1 MIKSISGKLF
11 HLVIAVVLLQSCERE
26 TEIDP
31 LDEESSLAKKW
42 YAENGEPFVLE
53 WSKSET
59 IKVNNETT
67 TIIVPLK
74 DGLNLGSENGSLQNM
89 VFTVEKNA
97 VLTGNKVD
105 LVAERLIVG
114 THSKEAISN
123 FIKRHGHNNPDWGKV
138 YFMTYDLK
146 NILISSHVMDAKE
159 LKSIHVQL
167 TAKET
172 DTKGKIENEN
182 LNNESSNSSSS
193 SKIPVVCKD
202 WYLVEY
208 FDDGTAEWAYL
219 YTTCSGTASSGGG
232 GNSGGGGG
240 ASGGANTPS
249 ATNFNALAPVEAIDI
264 YERLDCFSS
273 VPSNADTTYKITLH
287 GHSAHN
293 GYPTQE
299 FWDGEPG
306 HAYITLEKSN
316 GSNVQRLSFGFYPKV
331 DTWVTPTKNAVAS
344 GIGEESSNGERNS
357 NIRLTSTI
365 NASAFN
371 NAVSK
376 AKTASNKPYDLN
388 DYNCTDYAVDV
399 FNASQNSNGQLIVPN
414 SNIGFTT
421 PAGLY
426 KTLDEMRIGGNT
438 NISNTL
444 AKPPVSTNCN

>member
-1 MIKSISGKLF
+1 MIKSVCGKLF
-11 HLVIAVVLLQSCERE
+11 HLVIAIVLLQSCERE

-42 YAENGEPFVLE
+42 YAKNGEPFVLE
-53 WSKSET
+53 WSKLET
-59 IKVNNETT
+59 IKGNNETT

-74 DGLNLGSENGSLQNM
+74 DGLNVGTENGSLQNM
-89 VFTVEKNA
+89 IFTLEKNA

-105 LVAERLIVG
+105 LVADRLIVG
-114 THSKEAISN
+114 ANSKEAISN
-123 FIKRHGHNNPDWGKV
+123 FIKKRGHNKPDWGKV

-146 NILISSHVMDAKE
+146 NRLISSHVMDAIG
-159 LKSIHVQL
+159 LKYIHVQL
-167 TAKET
+167 TSKET
-172 DTKGKIENEN
+172 DVKGKIENEN
-182 LNNESSNSSSS
+182 LNNDPSSSSSS

-208 FDDGTAEWAYL
+208 FDDGTADWAYL
-219 YTTCSGTASSGGG
+219 YTTCSGTASSGG

-287 GHSAHN
+287 AHSAHE

-299 FWDGEPG
+299 FWSGDPG

-331 DTWVTPTKNAVAS
+331 ATWVTPTKNAVAS
-344 GIGEESSNGERNS
+344 GMGEESSND
-357 NIRLTSTI
+357 IRRSDIRITNQIT
-365 NASAFN
+365 ASAFN
-371 NAVSK
+371 NAVNK
-376 AKTASNKPYDLN
+376 AKTASAKPYDLN

-426 KTLDEMRIGGNT
+426 KTLDQKRVSGNT
-438 NISNTL
+438 NVSNNY